1 MSTIEA
7 SRYTPDDLL
16 TMPGGERYELVD
28 GQLVEKAMGAESDWI
43 GNELRALLT
52 LFAKARKRGFS
63 FGPETGYQC
72 FRNAPAKV
80 RKPDASFIDADR
92 LPGNRIPKGHIR
104 IVPDLAVEV
113 ISPNDSYYEV
123 DAKVHEYLEAG
134 VRLIWVINPDL
145 RSIKVFASSVGFR
158 QELTGCDVLSGGDV
172 LPGFSCPV
180 ASLFPPQEASDA
192 GSAEVAS

>member
-7 SRYTPDDLL
+7 IHYTPDDLL

-28 GQLVEKAMGAESDWI
+28 GQLVEKAMGAESEWI
-43 GNELRALLT
+43 GDELRYALKA
-52 LFAKARKRGFS
+52 FIKAKRNGLS

-80 RKPDASFIDADR
+80 RKPDASFIAADR

-113 ISPNDSYYEV
+113 ISPNDSYYVV

-145 RSIKVFASSVGFR
+145 RSIKVFEASVGFT
-158 QELTGCDVLSGGDV
+158 QELTDGDELAGGEV

-180 ASLFPPQEASDA
+180 ASLFPPLEVSEATPPEELS
-192 GSAEVAS
+192 